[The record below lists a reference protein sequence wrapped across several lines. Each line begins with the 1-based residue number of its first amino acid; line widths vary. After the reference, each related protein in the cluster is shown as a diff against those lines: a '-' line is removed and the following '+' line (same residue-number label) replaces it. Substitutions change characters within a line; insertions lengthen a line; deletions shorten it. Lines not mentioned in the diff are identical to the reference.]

1 MWRHGRV
8 SALVV
13 ANQQRNNMKTAIELA
28 REIGFSSAVILWIY
42 SGKESALCESEVKEL
57 RNIERLVEA
66 AVAQERKECIHA
78 AEVAASLLDDPI
90 AAIKA
95 RNNP

>member
-1 MWRHGRV
+1 
-8 SALVV
+8 
-13 ANQQRNNMKTAIELA
+13 MKTAIELA

-42 SGKESALCESEVKEL
+42 SGKESALCDSEVKEL

-66 AVAQERKECIHA
+66 AVAQEREECIHA
-78 AEVAASLLDDPI
+78 AEVAASLLNDPI

>member
-1 MWRHGRV
+1 
-8 SALVV
+8 
-13 ANQQRNNMKTAIELA
+13 MKTAIELA

-66 AVAQERKECIHA
+66 ARAQERKECIHA

>member
-1 MWRHGRV
+1 
-8 SALVV
+8 
-13 ANQQRNNMKTAIELA
+13 MKTAIELA